1 MIIAAYWKLIP
12 VTDPKTN
19 PNASGNQPNQLFNG
33 DIISVLSSSTS
44 LTTTF
49 VSLVL
54 STFVSLVLSS
64 FVSLVLSSFV
74 SLVLSTFGFHKSQIS
89 CVNSVGFSVILIV
102 PLFLLI

>member
-54 STFVSLVLSS
+54 S
-64 FVSLVLSSFV
+64 SFV